1 MPTANTWYEIV
12 LPPLVTLGAVVLA
25 AVLLW
30 LVRGK
35 VAQFVGELGVQ
46 KISAF
51 GVDLQF
57 AERQTT
63 AAYTKQGLGPPSDDD
78 KADTLDAVR
87 YLAPL
92 AAQSRI
98 LWVDN
103 EPGGNALERSTLL
116 SWEVDVQAARTTDEA
131 LDELRDPKQ
140 RFDLVLSDWRRPND
154 SESAPAGLQ
163 LLTRMRDSGLEQ
175 RVIFYHGPVEDT
187 ESATRHRRAVEAGAV
202 GATASPGELLR
213 WTLVELARIAVD
225 RPNPMQRERRG
236 RLPPAE
242 RPVVGDFAE

>member
-1 MPTANTWYEIV
+1 MPIADTWYEIV
-12 LPPLVTLGAVVLA
+12 LPPLVTLGTVLLA

-35 VAQFVGELGVQ
+35 LAQFVGQLGVQ

-57 AERQTT
+57 AQKQTT
-63 AAYTKQGLGPPSDDD
+63 AAYTKQGLSQPSDDD

-87 YLAPL
+87 FLAPL

-98 LWVDN
+98 LWVDD

-154 SESAPAGLQ
+154 SDVAPAGLQ
-163 LLTRMRDSGLEQ
+163 LLARMRDYGLVQ
-175 RVIFYHGPVEDT
+175 RVIFYHGPVEP
-187 ESATRHRRAVEAGAV
+187 EEMAERRRRAVDAGAV
-202 GATASPGELLR
+202 GTTASPGELFR

-225 RPNPMQRERRG
+225 RPNPMQRERRE
-236 RLPPAE
+236 RMSPA
-242 RPVVGDFAE
+242 